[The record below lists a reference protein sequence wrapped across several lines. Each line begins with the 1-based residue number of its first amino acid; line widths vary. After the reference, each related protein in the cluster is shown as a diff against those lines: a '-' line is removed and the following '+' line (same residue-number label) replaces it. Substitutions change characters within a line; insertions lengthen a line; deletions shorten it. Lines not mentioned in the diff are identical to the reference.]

1 MLKQKLSLS
10 SFRKYTPW
18 ALLLGSLTV
27 AMVLVQTNYTDFQAS
42 VVPTKTALPYDGTSL
57 PVLTAP
63 KWTSL
68 KSDEY
73 KKDYASMPQDKM
85 GPLPVYNA
93 DELKTPTEQLGW
105 KTDKD
110 LAIRNEKITFS
121 TPYMGN
127 YKLDGVENG
136 GSHLAVDIKVPTG
149 TPVYAIGNGVVTKV
163 ADLTTGFGKHIVVKH
178 ENFPSLEDS
187 SKKVTLYSSYNHLS
201 ELLVAEGDVVTKGQ
215 LIGKSGSTGTATTPH
230 VHFQIDN
237 DQAPWHPYWP
247 FTFQEASAAGYDF
260 TSAIDNGFGKEKAL
274 KTTVNPMMYV
284 QKYLNGSSSSSPS
297 PAPTPAPSPTPTPT
311 PSPSPVSGLPPPIG
325 SVTPNPTPTP
335 TPEPTPS
342 PEPTPVPAPEPTP
355 APEPVVEVDHFVIS
369 HDLIFEKDKEETYT
383 LSAVDKSGSKVAAY
397 VPSGEV
403 DIQTMVGGAHFPPSL
418 SADAF
423 TGGEAKFTVVPTAE
437 GALKIKAI
445 DGSIVG
451 ESDVQLSVDDAKD
464 VTAKLTDVSSDDTF
478 ADAVKF
484 LQKHD
489 VISGYPDGSFKPY
502 NVVTRVEA
510 VKFILAGVNAD
521 LDNGGTLAFKD
532 TKSDE
537 WYADYVATAFEK
549 EIIKGYPDGTFKPSN
564 TVNRAEFLKML
575 LEAMDVKVSPAV
587 IRDVYK
593 DVKADAWYAPYV
605 EYARDKNLIE
615 DSHGYFKPEE
625 GMTRSEVAET
635 LYRALIMKISG
646 NNVFLKGLT
655 VSSADV
661 KAFFS

>member
-10 SFRKYTPW
+10 YFRKYAPW

-187 SKKVTLYSSYNHLS
+187 SKKVTLFSSYNHLS

-247 FTFQEASAAGYDF
+247 FTFQEASAAGFDF

-297 PAPTPAPSPTPTPT
+297 PSPTPAPSPTPTPT

-325 SVTPNPTPTP
+325 SVTPTPAPEPTP
-335 TPEPTPS
+335 TPEPTP
-342 PEPTPVPAPEPTP
+342 VPEPTP

-369 HDLIFEKDKEETYT
+369 HDLSFEKDKEETYT

-403 DIQTMVGGAHFPPSL
+403 DIQTLVGGANFPPSL
-418 SADAF
+418 GADAF
-423 TGGEAKFTVVPTAE
+423 AEGEAKFTVVPTAD

-464 VTAKLTDVSSDDTF
+464 VTAKLTDVNSDDSF

-521 LDNGGTLAFKD
+521 LDNGGALAFKD

-635 LYRALIMKISG
+635 LYRALIVKISG